1 MNLIWNSPIWL
12 LLLPLAL
19 IPLWHRTKAGMP
31 VSHLAIHYQT
41 GSSWRLRLARLHMP
55 LACLMLMI
63 LILLLAGPT
72 LRSSSIKTIHQG
84 VDLFLVLDISASMNA
99 SDLEPDRI
107 SVAREAASRFVE
119 KRLDDRIGVI
129 LFAGA
134 PFLLSPPTS
143 DRHQVASRLRSVTAE
158 KRGTGTAVGD
168 ALAAAIERLEK
179 SAATS
184 RAIVLLTDG
193 RSNRGHLEPETA
205 GMAAAAL
212 GIRVYTI
219 GFGTEEGAAFH
230 FDARGPLPPGHPT
243 SGVRATLDEPLLQRI
258 AEQTGGRYFRAT
270 DGAALEWVYQQ
281 IDSLEK
287 SPLEE
292 QLIVNDRPLADII
305 APWLA
310 ALLALELLLFRGWL
324 RRLP

>member
-1 MNLIWNSPIWL
+1 MSLIWVNPLCL

-19 IPLWHRTKAGMP
+19 IPLWRQSRAALP
-31 VSHLAIHYQT
+31 VSHLALHRRS
-41 GSSWRLRLARLHMP
+41 GSNWRLRLARLHMP
-55 LACLMLMI
+55 TACLGLLI
-63 LILLLAGPT
+63 LILLLAEPT
-72 LRSSSIKTIHQG
+72 LRSSSVKTIRQG
-84 VDLFLVLDISASMNA
+84 VDLILVLDISASMKA
-99 SDLEPDRI
+99 ADLEPDRI

-129 LFAGA
+129 LFAGT

-143 DRHQVASRLRSVTAE
+143 DRQQVARRLRTVTAE
-158 KRGTGTAVGD
+158 QRGTGTAVGD
-168 ALAAAIERLEK
+168 ALAAAVDRLAD
-179 SAATS
+179 SRANS

-193 RSNRGHLEPETA
+193 RSNRGQLEPLAA
-205 GMAAAAL
+205 GKAAAAL

-219 GFGTEEGAAFH
+219 GFGTETGAAFH
-230 FDARGPLPPGHPT
+230 FDARGPLPAGHPT
-243 SGVRATLDEPLLQRI
+243 NTIRATLDEPLLQQV
-258 AEQTGGRYFRAT
+258 AGQTGGRYFRAT

-281 IDSLEK
+281 IDALEK

-292 QLIVNDRPLADII
+292 QITHHDRPVADIL

-310 ALLALELLLFRGWL
+310 ALLILELLLFRCWF